1 MHLTAVYNHKL
12 INGMVSVLNGYDQHK
27 VELARKE
34 QYMRTITIFVIRL
47 ECMSALHNVRL
58 MTNMPLP
65 LFTIK

>member
-1 MHLTAVYNHKL
+1 
-12 INGMVSVLNGYDQHK
+12 MVSVLNGYDQHK